1 MIPRVSIAMSK
12 LEEVSSKQLVLV
24 DNFIARKTH
33 LLLLI
38 FSMLIG
44 VVYTAFLWLLCS
56 TIPGVASAILLFGS
70 QIAMGFPA
78 TRAYYD
84 IGVSNRDN
92 LIFIDP
98 AKYDGKKKHHMV
110 EIHVGEIPLIFE
122 KIDINISK
130 YDKGSLDDLSDLS
143 WFGILVWTAFSSTSF
158 FLGFGGYPLCLLGT
172 AVFLIACFM
181 SYVSGYRIRREY
193 GFEDDLSH
201 LQYFVEKRLKE
212 LDTYLSEF
220 EVHIFVHVIERRRTI
235 VMEDFSIAIKLQ
247 DNFKLAYHIGFPSNK
262 TERIVARI
270 RNDKSK
276 SVFERLITLPA
287 ILENNWY
294 VELIAS
300 PTEPILQ
307 ILNEKTSF
315 SVNNRTSF
323 VTSPSLIDE
332 STKVVADV
340 FSEVLSVFIAG
351 NLS

>member
-1 MIPRVSIAMSK
+1 MSK

-24 DNFIARKTH
+24 DNFNARKTH

-56 TIPGVASAILLFGS
+56 TIPGFVSAFLLFGS

-84 IGVSNRDN
+84 LGVSNREN

-98 AKYDGKKKHHMV
+98 AKYDGKKKHHLV
-110 EIHVGEIPLIFE
+110 EIHIGEIPLIFE

-143 WFGILVWTAFSSTSF
+143 WFGIIVWAAFSSTSF
-158 FLGFGGYPLCLLGT
+158 FLGFSSYPLCLLGT
-172 AVFLIACFM
+172 AVFLVACFM
-181 SYVSGYRIRREY
+181 SYLSGYRIRREY

-201 LQYFVEKRLKE
+201 LQYFVEKRLRE
-212 LDTYLSEF
+212 LDTCLSEHG
-220 EVHIFVHVIERRRTI
+220 VRIFVHLIERRRTI
-235 VMEDFSIAIKLQ
+235 VLEDFSIAIKLQ

-262 TERIVARI
+262 TERIVAKT
-270 RNDKSK
+270 RNHNMKNL
-276 SVFERLITLPA
+276 FEKIITLPA

-307 ILNEKTSF
+307 ILNEKSSF
-315 SVNNRTSF
+315 SVDNRSSF

-332 STKVVADV
+332 STKVVTDV
-340 FSEVLSVFIAG
+340 FSEVLSLFITS